1 MKNARSPVV
10 EIGQTNYRNRG
21 RPFGIKLEDRRL
33 HTYIIGKTGTGK
45 STLIQNMVLQDIQH
59 GHGLV
64 LMDPHGDLIEK
75 VLERIPGDQV
85 GRVRYFNVPDS
96 SQEFGFNPLATVPEE
111 IRPVAASGLLSVFKK
126 LWEDSWGPRLEHILR
141 NAILALLDHPN
152 STLVDIPRLLNE
164 RIFRL
169 QVVRT
174 STNESVKEFWLKEYD
189 KYPANF
195 RAQAIAPI
203 QNKVGAFLAHG
214 RLRSILSKPA
224 SSIRFRAAMDA
235 GDVILINL
243 AKGRIGEDAASLLGS
258 MLVSTIA
265 WTALT
270 RAAVPEPMRRD
281 FFVYLDECQTFAT
294 PSLIDMMAEL
304 RKYRV
309 GLILA
314 HQHLAQLGPD
324 LRDGILGNAG
334 SMISF
339 RIGPPDASRLA
350 LEFAPEFEE
359 QDLTRLPNFN
369 IYVKMMHDG
378 MPTPPFSAATR
389 SDA

>member
-1 MKNARSPVV
+1 MINFKEPVL
-10 EIGQTNYRNRG
+10 EIGKTNYRNRG
-21 RPFGIKLEDRRL
+21 KPFGIKVEDRRL

-64 LMDPHGDLIEK
+64 LMDPHGDLVER
-75 VLERIPGDQV
+75 VLERVPGDQLN
-85 GRVRYFNVPDS
+85 RVRYFNVPDS
-96 SQEFGFNPLATVPEE
+96 SQEFGFNPLATIPES

-141 NAILALLDHPN
+141 NAILVLIDHPDA
-152 STLVDIPRLLNE
+152 TLADIPHLLNE
-164 RIFRL
+164 KSYRV
-169 QVVRT
+169 QVARTCTNDSVR
-174 STNESVKEFWLKEYD
+174 EFWLKEYE
-189 KYPANF
+189 KYPVNF

-214 RLRSILSKPA
+214 RLRSILSQPQ
-224 SSIRFRAAMDA
+224 STIRFRAAMDA

-243 AKGRIGEDAASLLGS
+243 AKGRLGEDAVNLLGS

-270 RAAVPEPMRRD
+270 RATVPEPMRRD

-309 GLILA
+309 SLTLA
-314 HQHLAQLGPD
+314 HQHLAQLSPD
-324 LRDGILGNAG
+324 LREAILGNVG
-334 SMISF
+334 SILCF
-339 RIGPPDASRLA
+339 RIGPPDAGRLA
-350 LEFAPEFEE
+350 LQFGPEFDEY
-359 QDLTRLPNFN
+359 DLTRLPNYEM
-369 IYVKMMHDG
+369 YVRMMLDG
-378 MPTPPFSAATR
+378 MPTPPFSAVT
-389 SDA
+389 SP